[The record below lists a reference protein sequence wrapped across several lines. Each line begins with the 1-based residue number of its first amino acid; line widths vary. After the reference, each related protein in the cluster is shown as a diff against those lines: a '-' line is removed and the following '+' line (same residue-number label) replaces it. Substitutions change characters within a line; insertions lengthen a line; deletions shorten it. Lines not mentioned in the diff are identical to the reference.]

1 MAALLGMAASAL
13 VGVAIHRTL
22 SDDLRISRVMAF
34 ESKQQLLVERA
45 LVETQA
51 DRVVVARMHNGGS
64 VMQVGS
70 KKNGSIVAEAHEDY
84 MQAAFAEH
92 QNVGM
97 DKQYLGLMFA
107 LQESDRV
114 FIETHKLEPS
124 RLKNRYESEGV
135 KEALFFLLK
144 DTEHSR
150 YFAVFSSQSDINSPG
165 GGITSAHDLSR
176 IEGIIDQL
184 RKLYDK
190 AAQQKILH

>member
-1 MAALLGMAASAL
+1 MAASAL
-13 VGVAIHRTL
+13 VGAVVYRAA

-51 DRVVVARMHNGGS
+51 DRVIVARMHNGGT

-84 MQAAFAEH
+84 MQADFAEH

-97 DKQYLGLMFA
+97 DRQYLGLMFS
-107 LQESDRV
+107 LQENDRV
-114 FIETHKLEPS
+114 FVETHKLESS
-124 RLKNRYESEGV
+124 RLKNRYEAEGV

-144 DTEHSR
+144 DTDHSR
-150 YFAVFSSQSDINSPG
+150 YFAVFSSQSDINTPG
-165 GGITSAHDLSR
+165 GGITSSHDLSK
-176 IEGIIDQL
+176 IDGIIDQL

>member
-1 MAALLGMAASAL
+1 MAAITGMLIAATAGYFIQRGA
-13 VGVAIHRTL
+13 V
-22 SDDLRISRVMAF
+22 DDLRMTRVMAL
-34 ESKQQLLVERA
+34 ESQQQLLVERA
-45 LVETQA
+45 LMETQA

-84 MQAAFAEH
+84 MQAALPDY

-97 DKQYLGLMFA
+97 DRQYLGLMFA
-107 LQESDRV
+107 LQESDHV

-135 KEALFFLLK
+135 KEALFFILK
-144 DTEHSR
+144 DTDHSR

-165 GGITSAHDLSR
+165 GGITSAHDLSK
-176 IEGIIDQL
+176 IESIIDQL